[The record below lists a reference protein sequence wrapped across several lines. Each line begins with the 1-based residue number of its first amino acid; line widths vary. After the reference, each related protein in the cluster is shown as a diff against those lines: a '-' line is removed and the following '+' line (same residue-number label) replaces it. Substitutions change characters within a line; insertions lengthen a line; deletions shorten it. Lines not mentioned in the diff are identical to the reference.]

1 MAEVVLMRHGKS
13 DWGAPYDSDAGRPL
27 SARGRQAAE
36 TMGRV
41 LTSMGRA
48 PDFILTSPAI
58 RAHAT
63 AQMAAA
69 AGAWNAGVHV
79 VDSLYGGGPQ
89 AILDALQAVPPPST
103 RVMVVGHEPSWSAA
117 VSILIGGGEV
127 RMPTGAAAGL
137 ELLVQSWAAIGA
149 STCRLRWLL
158 PPRLF
163 TDGGLVPPA

>member
-13 DWGAPYDSDAGRPL
+13 DWDAPYDSDAGRPL
-27 SARGRQAAE
+27 SARGRRAAE

-48 PDFILTSPAI
+48 PDFILTSPAA

-63 AQMAAA
+63 AQMAVA
-69 AGAWNAGVHV
+69 AGAWYADVHV
-79 VDSLYGGGPQ
+79 VDALYGGGPR
-89 AILDALQAVPPPST
+89 AVLAALRSVPPPSI

-117 VSILIGGGEV
+117 VSVLIGGGDV

-137 ELLVQSWAAIGA
+137 EVLVRSWAAIGPA
-149 STCRLRWLL
+149 TCRLRWLL

-163 TDGGLVPPA
+163 TDGELTPPA